1 MLTGNQSTHAAI
13 EAICAQVFS
22 YMSKP
27 LDLNY
32 FEHIVALALS
42 GSRPTLGGST
52 ALSVRATGVPH
63 LDPQSAS
70 R

>member
-1 MLTGNQSTHAAI
+1 
-13 EAICAQVFS
+13 
-22 YMSKP
+22 MSKP